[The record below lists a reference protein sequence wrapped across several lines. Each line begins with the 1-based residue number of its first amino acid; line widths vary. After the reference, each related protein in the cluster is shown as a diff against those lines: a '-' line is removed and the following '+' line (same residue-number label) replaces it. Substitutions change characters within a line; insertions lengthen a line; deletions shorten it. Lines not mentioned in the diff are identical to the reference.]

1 MGRSSSRRH
10 SSSLKAN
17 HKRAGK
23 DDIDV
28 IAVAAVVFGVL
39 LVATLLVVVLQG

>member
-10 SSSLKAN
+10 SSSLKGD

-28 IAVAAVVFGVL
+28 IAIAAVIFGVVIVAA
-39 LVATLLVVVLQG
+39 LLVVILQG

>member
-10 SSSLKAN
+10 SSSDKGD

-28 IAVAAVVFGVL
+28 MAIAAVIFGALMVAA
-39 LVATLLVVVLQG
+39 LLVVVLQ